1 MNIMDKII
9 IATDVDGTLTD
20 RKRRLNLAAIRILR
34 RLQGRGIEI
43 ILVSSHAFPA
53 MSSLADYLGFR
64 YIVAET
70 GGCGGFPW
78 KPWFVEKLPNSEKIV
93 KIATDLG
100 FRPTPSNSFRL
111 ADISLFPPPR
121 NVDDSLD
128 ELRKALRSFNV
139 TIYYSGFAV
148 HIVKE
153 NVNKGTGL
161 KKLLEIT
168 GLDGKII
175 AIGDGLNDIPLFEA
189 SDISI
194 TAEDSPE
201 TLRKTADIVLPF
213 KGVQATVFLLK
224 NIEHFFILRKLKLEK
239 LKKTLVE

>member
-1 MNIMDKII
+1 MAKII

-20 RKRRLNLAAIRILR
+20 KKRRLNLVAIKILR
-34 RLQGRGIEI
+34 RLRKRGIEI

-53 MSSLADYLGFR
+53 MSSLADYLGFK

-78 KPWFVEKLPNSEKIV
+78 KSLFVERIPDPEKII
-93 KIATDLG
+93 KIATNLG
-100 FRPTPSNSFRL
+100 FKPTPSNSFRL
-111 ADISLFPPPR
+111 ADISLFPPKDIK
-121 NVDDSLD
+121 NSLN
-128 ELRKALRSFNV
+128 ELRKALKPFRV
-139 TIYYSGFAV
+139 AVYYSGFAV

-153 NVNKGTGL
+153 NVNKGVGL
-161 KKLLEIT
+161 KKLLKTT

-175 AIGDGLNDIPLFEA
+175 AIGDGLNDIPLFKVA
-189 SDISI
+189 DISI
-194 TAEDSPE
+194 TAADSPE
-201 TLRKTADIVLPF
+201 ALRKVADIVLPF